1 VNGEIHPHVLD
12 PGRIESVISFVALFA
27 DADADGGRDLA
38 RRGARAVM
46 RAVCVARAR
55 VETPRVARARVE
67 ARRARDVRET
77 RFGRDERCRVVGTA
91 RGGRDARLRA
101 MVTEED
107 RDEDDSGDAAG
118 AGGVEG
124 WHGKYTFS
132 TKRGA
137 DGARGETGGDGEA
150 ETKRKTV
157 RELLLSRDPGLNQTL
172 ISSGTSISQLFDQD
186 KWERHRM
193 VDRFITELVSIPQS
207 TVFLRLLK
215 PCLALAAYTAM
226 LSVLPSVLE
235 RACAHFGW
243 NVLIPNL
250 NSSALVLPA
259 SVHSFLGSLC
269 GLVLV
274 FRTNS
279 SYGRFVEGR
288 TAWGSLIKHVRD
300 VARLSMYIPDATLRR
315 RLLELSAA
323 YAYVL
328 KTRLRS
334 GRTRSDPTDPT
345 AFRDIPDEAVRRCV
359 TEAPLA
365 EEVLASAKTGNRCL
379 YTLLLISKTL
389 KAALEAGTPREIHWK
404 IEEAVSGMGLAGGVC
419 ERIVAT
425 PIPLSFSRHSTRSLV
440 IWLLTLPFALIP
452 TMGWLSIPSIFT
464 LAYLVL
470 GIDEIGIQ
478 IEEPFATLPLTPLCA
493 TIERDVSI
501 AIAGVDVPDVVVA
514 R

>member
-1 VNGEIHPHVLD
+1 MTGETAARPMDDVPTRTNASTLTRRHRDAREV
-12 PGRIESVISFVALFA
+12 SV
-27 DADADGGRDLA
+27 DRD
-38 RRGARAVM
+38 RAGDM
-46 RAVCVARAR
+46 RAVCVAPSR
-55 VETPRVARARVE
+55 VEGGRT
-67 ARRARDVRET
+67 RET
-77 RFGRDERCRVVGTA
+77 SGARGTRRRTVVGRPSTVE
-91 RGGRDARLRA
+91 RDARVRA
-101 MVTEED
+101 MVSEED
-107 RDEDDSGDAAG
+107 RDEDDSGDEAG

-132 TKRGA
+132 IKKTEPAKKLRDAGAAGRARGA
-137 DGARGETGGDGEA
+137 MEDDAV
-150 ETKRKTV
+150 KRKTV

-226 LSVLPSVLE
+226 LAVLPSVLE

-250 NSSALVLPA
+250 NSSALMLPA

-300 VARLSMYIPDATLRR
+300 VARLSMYIPDKTLRR
-315 RLLELSAA
+315 RLLELSVA

-334 GRTRSDPTDPT
+334 GRTRGDPTDPT
-345 AFRDIPDEAVRRCV
+345 AFRDVPDEAVRRCI

-389 KAALEAGTPREIHWK
+389 KAALESGTPREIHWK

-452 TMGWLSIPSIFT
+452 AMGLLSIPSIFT

-501 AIAGVDVPDVVVA
+501 AVADVAVADVIA

>member
-1 VNGEIHPHVLD
+1 MKSTHTCSIRGAPKA
-12 PGRIESVISFVALFA
+12 SFRRTDA
-27 DADADGGRDLA
+27 DADADGGRWTRRGEA
-38 RRGARAVM
+38 RRARAVM
-46 RAVCVARAR
+46 RAVCVARVR

-77 RFGRDERCRVVGTA
+77 RGGRDERCRVVGTA

-107 RDEDDSGDAAG
+107 RDEDDSGDEAG

-137 DGARGETGGDGEA
+137 DGARGETGGNDEA

-334 GRTRSDPTDPT
+334 GRTRSDPKDPT